1 MTFELLITQL
11 KDAYVRENFRRIKQ
25 IINDLET
32 RVDDNSVSDTVINQI
47 VNASVWQRTSG
58 LNAPSSSTTVIDQKN
73 INDFVSMKYVVSIR
87 DNTANKTTAFE
98 ILITNENGTLKDS
111 VYTKIH
117 GGISYALNVVNN
129 SGVLELQLT
138 NNEANDFAVS
148 IAKLTL

>member
-1 MTFELLITQL
+1 MLSFPSH
-11 KDAYVRENFRRIKQ
+11 
-25 IINDLET
+25 DL
-32 RVDDNSVSDTVINQI
+32 
-47 VNASVWQRTSG
+47 AVWQRTSG